1 MPIWYIF
8 PHKLVS
14 KAAEQTGYKDS
25 LYIKMASAADD
36 LIGIPFPDHS
46 SELLCNLNEQR
57 QDGLLCDVVLIVKD
71 QEYKTHRSILAA
83 CSKYFKTLFT
93 TDTLGEQHN
102 VYQIDF
108 VTPEAL
114 SAILE
119 FAYTSTLT
127 ISSSNVKDVLS
138 AAQQLEI
145 QCLIQVCVDIMESSG
160 KVSSDGG
167 DPEKQDPQDDL
178 LRTDFSESPQQ
189 GLKEFPKHVLK
200 EFPEQDIEES
210 PGQGHEEFHKQD
222 CEEPPQRDPGEP
234 HRERNN
240 ESEGNSQQSHHWNK
254 EYDFQNTL
262 TNKLIEKQCTELPC
276 EFLSQFTVNDP
287 GGYLGPVRDFSLES
301 LLKERL
307 SPRGNLLNGRTN
319 MPPLR
324 PGLFPPLWN
333 RGYDD
338 FPQLVEHQDV
348 DQLPLNLVVKKEK
361 IKEEAKEDLPSTTS
375 LCDFFKGIMLENSH
389 NNLGTLKEELDF
401 NSYLNIL
408 GPSYLAAVYP
418 TWPLEYEKKMRP
430 KASQQCPICNKVIQG
445 AGKLPRHMRTHTG
458 EKPYMCTI
466 CEVRFTRQD
475 KLKIHMR
482 KHTGERP
489 YTCMHCNARFVHNYD
504 LKNHLRIHT
513 GIRPYQCVHCYKS
526 FTRSDHLHRH
536 IKRQSCHLPRP
547 RRGRRPAA
555 WHSASLLYTQGGPS
569 QGTHSNEN
577 GTNIPPRQE
586 DRLLNASTLDPGS
599 PEKHF
604 NGDVLNSKIFMNEAA
619 AKERENPMADM
630 LNGNHIIEERDR
642 GIFAFTLSHNNTFS
656 HLSQQYYSTGN
667 PWAMRFNPA
676 ASIQEASK

>member
-1 MPIWYIF
+1 
-8 PHKLVS
+8 
-14 KAAEQTGYKDS
+14 
-25 LYIKMASAADD
+25 MANAADD

-46 SELLCNLNEQR
+46 SELLCSLNEQR

-138 AAQQLEI
+138 AAQLLEI
-145 QCLIQVCVDIMESSG
+145 QCLIQVCVDIMDSSG
-160 KVSSDGG
+160 RVSSDRG
-167 DPEKQDPQDDL
+167 DPAKQDPQDNL
-178 LRTDFSESPQQ
+178 LQEDFRESPQQ
-189 GLKEFPKHVLK
+189 VFKEFSKQDLK
-200 EFPEQDIEES
+200 EFPEQDLEES
-210 PGQGHEEFHKQD
+210 PGEGHEEFHKQG
-222 CEEPPQRDPGEP
+222 CEKHPQQDLKEPPQRDLGEPPGE
-234 HRERNN
+234 HNN
-240 ESEGNSQQSHHWNK
+240 ESEENFQEGHHWNK
-254 EYDFQNTL
+254 EYGFQNTL
-262 TNKLIEKQCTELPC
+262 TSKLIEKQCTKLPC

-287 GGYLGPVRDFSLES
+287 GGCLGPVRDFSLES

-319 MPPLR
+319 MSSLR
-324 PGLFPPLWN
+324 PGFFPPLWN
-333 RGYDD
+333 GGYNG
-338 FPQLVEHQDV
+338 FPQLVEHQEV

-361 IKEEAKEDLPSTTS
+361 VKVEAKEDLPSTTS

-389 NNLGTLKEELDF
+389 SNLGTLKEELDF

-445 AGKLPRHMRTHTG
+445 AGKMPRHMRTHTG
-458 EKPYMCTI
+458 EKPYMCNI

-489 YTCMHCNARFVHNYD
+489 YTCIHCNARFVHNYD

-536 IKRQSCHLPRP
+536 IKRQSCRLPRP
-547 RRGRRPAA
+547 RRGRRPAS
-555 WHSASLLYTQGGPS
+555 WHSTSLLYTQGVPI
-569 QGTHSNEN
+569 QDTHSNEN

-586 DRLLNASTLDPGS
+586 DRLLNASKLNAGN

-604 NGDVLNSKIFMNEAA
+604 NGDVRNSKIFMNEAA
-619 AKERENPMADM
+619 AKARENPMANM
-630 LNGNHIIEERDR
+630 LNGNHIIDEGDR
-642 GIFAFTLSHNNTFS
+642 SIFAFTLSHNNTFS
-656 HLSQQYYSTGN
+656 HLPQQYYSTGD
-667 PWAMRFNPA
+667 PWGMRFNPA
-676 ASIQEASK
+676 VSIQEASK

>member
-1 MPIWYIF
+1 
-8 PHKLVS
+8 
-14 KAAEQTGYKDS
+14 
-25 LYIKMASAADD
+25 MASTTDG

-46 SELLCNLNEQR
+46 NELLCSLNEQR
-57 QDGLLCDVVLIVKD
+57 RDGLLCDLILVVKD

-83 CSKYFKTLFT
+83 FSKYFKNLFT
-93 TDTLGEQHN
+93 TDILEEQHN

-138 AAQQLEI
+138 AAQLLEI
-145 QCLIQVCVDIMESSG
+145 QCLIQVCGDIMESSG
-160 KVSSDGG
+160 RVSVDRRG
-167 DPEKQDPQDDL
+167 PEKQCIQNPQEDL
-178 LRTDFSESPQQ
+178 LVENFRESPQQ
-189 GLKEFPKHVLK
+189 GPD
-200 EFPEQDIEES
+200 EFPEHGLKES
-210 PGQGHEEFHKQD
+210 HEKDCNGFPEQGHKENPQQD
-222 CEEPPQRDPGEP
+222 LKEPPQQDLEETLQDRI
-234 HRERNN
+234 N
-240 ESEGNSQQSHHWNK
+240 ESEENFQERHRWNK
-254 EYDFQNTL
+254 EYNFQNTL
-262 TNKLIEKQCTELPC
+262 TNKLIEKQCRELPC

-287 GGYLGPVRDFSLES
+287 GGCLRPVRDFSLES
-301 LLKERL
+301 LLKEGL
-307 SPRGNLLNGRTN
+307 CPRGDLLNGRTCVS
-319 MPPLR
+319 PLR
-324 PGLFPPLWN
+324 PGFFPPHWN
-333 RGYDD
+333 GGYNR
-338 FPQLVEHQDV
+338 FPQLVQHQDV

-375 LCDFFKGIMLENSH
+375 LCDFFKGIMLENGH
-389 NNLGTLKEELDF
+389 NNLGTLKDF

-458 EKPYMCTI
+458 EKPYMCSI

-489 YTCMHCNARFVHNYD
+489 YTCIHCNARFVHNYD

-536 IKRQSCHLPRP
+536 IKRQSCRLPRP

-555 WHSASLLYTQGGPS
+555 WHSASLLYAQGGPS
-569 QGTHSNEN
+569 QSTHSNEN
-577 GTNIPPRQE
+577 STNIPPRPE
-586 DRLLNASTLDPGS
+586 DRLLNASKFDPGNT
-599 PEKHF
+599 EKNFHG
-604 NGDVLNSKIFMNEAA
+604 NVQNSKILLNESAV
-619 AKERENPMADM
+619 KERENPMPNM
-630 LNGNHIIEERDR
+630 LNGNHIVDERDR

-656 HLSQQYYSTGN
+656 HLPQQYYSTSD
-667 PWAMRFNPA
+667 PWSMQFNPMP
-676 ASIQEASK
+676 SIQEASK

>member
-1 MPIWYIF
+1 M
-8 PHKLVS
+8 
-14 KAAEQTGYKDS
+14 QTRS
-25 LYIKMASAADD
+25 QNLQERRRPLCIKMASAADD

-46 SELLCNLNEQR
+46 SELLCGLNEQR

-93 TDTLGEQHN
+93 TDTLADQHN
-102 VYQIDF
+102 VYQLDF

-138 AAQQLEI
+138 AAQLLEI
-145 QCLIQVCVDIMESSG
+145 QCVIQVCVDIMESSG
-160 KVSSDGG
+160 AVSSDGG
-167 DPEKQDPQDDL
+167 DPEIQSNQDLQDDL
-178 LRTDFSESPQQ
+178 LQEDFRESPQQ
-189 GLKEFPKHVLK
+189 GLA
-200 EFPEQDIEES
+200 ES
-210 PGQGHEEFHKQD
+210 PQQVIG
-222 CEEPPQRDPGEP
+222 EPPQDPI
-234 HRERNN
+234 N
-240 ESEGNSQQSHHWNK
+240 ESEEHFQEGNHWNK
-254 EYDFQNTL
+254 ECDFQNTL
-262 TNKLIEKQCTELPC
+262 SSNLVENPCTELPR
-276 EFLSQFTVNDP
+276 EFLSQYTVNDP
-287 GGYLGPVRDFSLES
+287 GRRLGPVRDFSLES
-301 LLKERL
+301 LLKEGL
-307 SPRGNLLNGRTN
+307 SSRGNLLNGRTS
-319 MPPLR
+319 MSPLR
-324 PGLFPPLWN
+324 PGFFPPFWN
-333 RGYDD
+333 GGYNG

-361 IKEEAKEDLPSTTS
+361 IKEEIKEDLPSTTS
-375 LCDFFKGIMLENSH
+375 LCDFFKGIMVENSR

-418 TWPLEYEKKMRP
+418 GWPLEYEKKMRP

-458 EKPYMCTI
+458 EKPYMCNI

-489 YTCMHCNARFVHNYD
+489 YTCIHCNARFVHNYD
-504 LKNHLRIHT
+504 LKNHMRIHT

-536 IKRQSCHLPRP
+536 IKRQSCRLPRP
-547 RRGRRPAA
+547 RRGRRPTA
-555 WHSASLLYTQGGPS
+555 WRSASLLYSQDGPA
-569 QGTHSNEN
+569 QGTYSNES
-577 GTNIPPRQE
+577 GTFILPRVE
-586 DRLLNASTLDPGS
+586 DRLPTASKMEPGN

-604 NGDVLNSKIFMNEAA
+604 NGDVRNSKIFISEAA
-619 AKERENPMADM
+619 AKERESSMANM
-630 LNGNHIIEERDR
+630 LNGNHIVDERDR

-656 HLSQQYYSTGN
+656 HLPRQYYSTGD
-667 PWAMRFNPA
+667 PWGMRFNPA